1 MLPGQEYIPEMLTT
15 HTKRIREM
23 KKNWRSPAASKL
35 ILIACGIIWLLV
47 GGTGMMTIWGYENA
61 PGIAGTPPARWP
73 ADTQIT
79 RSPDRPTLVMLAH
92 PHCPCTRASIGE
104 LAFVMARTQGRV
116 KAYVLF
122 LQPTDFPADW
132 PKTDLWQSAAGIPGV
147 TVVGD
152 TDGIEARTFGAL
164 TSGQTVLYNAQGHLL
179 FNGGITGARGHSG
192 DNPGRRSIVSL
203 LAKEEAAQK
212 QTPVFG
218 CPLVGKPTAP
228 EEGNE
233 ACHTLN

>member
-1 MLPGQEYIPEMLTT
+1 MLTS
-15 HTKRIREM
+15 HTKRTIDL
-23 KKNWRSPAASKL
+23 KKNRWSPAESKL

-47 GGTGMMTIWGYENA
+47 GATGMMTIWGYENS
-61 PGIAGTPPARWP
+61 PGIAGTPPGRWP

-79 RSPDRPTLVMLAH
+79 RSTDRATLVMLAH

-104 LAFVMARTQGRV
+104 LAFVMAHTQGRV

-122 LQPTDFPADW
+122 LQPTDLPADR
-132 PKTDLWQSAAGIPGV
+132 PKTDLLQSPAGIPGV
-147 TVVGD
+147 SDIGD
-152 TDGIEARTFGAL
+152 TDGIDARTFGAL
-164 TSGQTVLYNAQGHLL
+164 TSGQTILYDAEGRLL
-179 FNGGITGARGHSG
+179 FNGGITGARGHAG
-192 DNPGRRSIVSL
+192 DNPGRSSIVSL
-203 LAKEEAAQK
+203 LTKDEAARK

-218 CPLVGKPTAP
+218 CPLVGTDPVP